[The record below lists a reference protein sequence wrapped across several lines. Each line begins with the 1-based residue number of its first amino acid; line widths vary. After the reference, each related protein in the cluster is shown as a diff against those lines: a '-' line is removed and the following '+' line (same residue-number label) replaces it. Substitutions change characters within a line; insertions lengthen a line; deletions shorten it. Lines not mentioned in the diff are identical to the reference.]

1 MHFSELFEPVNDRAG
16 MELCINIDAVIRNP
30 PHPNRRINNTN
41 PNDRNNVKDRRNPT
55 STTTSRQ
62 QQHTT
67 SHS

>member
-1 MHFSELFEPVNDRAG
+1 

-30 PHPNRRINNTN
+30 PHSNRRINNTN
-41 PNDRNNVKDRRNPT
+41 PNDRNNVKDRHNPT